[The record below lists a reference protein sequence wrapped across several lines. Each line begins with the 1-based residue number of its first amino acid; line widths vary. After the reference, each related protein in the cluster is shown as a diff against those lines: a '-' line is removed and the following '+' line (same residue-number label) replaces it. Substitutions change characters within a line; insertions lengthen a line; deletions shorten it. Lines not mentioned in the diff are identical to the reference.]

1 MKNINIKILISLLM
15 LLSVGCQTQKKWQ
28 KVGYSKGW
36 LKDSVIT
43 KYDTIKGYEL
53 DTIVQFDTL
62 HHTDTLFTYQNG
74 LKVTTIV
81 KWRERQVKQIINQKD
96 TILIRKFST
105 KVIKE
110 KGKWWDTWLIGFVSF
125 LLLLLILALCFKWF
139 LYSLGKNP
147 DINTH

>member
-1 MKNINIKILISLLM
+1 MKKILISLLM

-28 KVGYSKGW
+28 KKGYEKGW

-43 KYDTIKGYEL
+43 KFDTLRGYEL

-96 TILIRKFST
+96 TIFEHRIST
-105 KVIKE
+105 KVIKD
-110 KGKWWDTWLIGFVSF
+110 KGKWWDTWFIGFICGVLTF
-125 LLLLLILALCFKWF
+125 IILIIILRYVLVT
-139 LYSLGKNP
+139 LGKNT

>member
-1 MKNINIKILISLLM
+1 MKAKLLISLLI

-28 KVGYSKGW
+28 KKGYEKGW

-43 KYDTIKGYEL
+43 KYDTLRGYEI
-53 DTIVQFDTL
+53 DTVVQFDSI

-96 TILIRKFST
+96 TIFEHKFST
-105 KVIKE
+105 KVIKD
-110 KGKWWDTWLIGFVSF
+110 KGKWWEKWIIGFVCGVIAMLYLS
-125 LLLLLILALCFKWF
+125 IYQVSKFKQ
-139 LYSLGKNP
+139 SNQ
-147 DINTH
+147 